1 MNISEKFFR
10 RFIIKAW
17 PTGGYVFLVNRNIDF
32 YSIDAVQYMPGV
44 GNIGSMV
51 WVSDMKDALDIISKY
66 PNDIKIDISVR
77 ELFEFFKEVGNHDFL
92 I

>member
-10 RFIIKAW
+10 RFIIKPW
-17 PTGGYVFLVNRNIDF
+17 PAGGYVFLVNRNTDF
-32 YSIDAVQYMPGV
+32 YSRSNVEYLPDI
-44 GNIGSMV
+44 GNLCSMI

-66 PNDIKIDISVR
+66 PNDIKINISVW
-77 ELFEFFKEVGNHDFL
+77 ELIEFFKEVGNNDFS